1 MKVRACQEGA
11 LSLWEL
17 LGLGAPEETA
27 WMVDALCAQTD
38 PDAFHP
44 APGESLRA
52 AKSVCLAC
60 PVRAECLA
68 YALDHNERHGV
79 WGGTSPN
86 ERAQVRRVPTPM
98 VPLITRPGA
107 HSAKSARQAGAPN
120 HLQGSGE
127 NPMVENVSASR
138 VEGEVA

>member
-1 MKVRACQEGA
+1 MG
-11 LSLWEL
+11 
-17 LGLGAPEETA
+17 
-27 WMVDALCAQTD
+27 DALCAQTD
-38 PDAFHP
+38 PDTFHP
-44 APGESLRA
+44 APGESLRSA
-52 AKSVCLAC
+52 RSVCLAC

-79 WGGTSPN
+79 WGGTSPR
-86 ERAQVRRVPTPM
+86 ERRVLLRLITTPIF
-98 VPLITRPGA
+98 PLITRPGA

-127 NPMVENVSASR
+127 NPMVENASASR